1 MEFKDR
7 LREALLAAGFP
18 DRGMAQKLSVIMKV
32 SAKAVGKWLSGES
45 MPTTTKISV
54 LAKLANVNG
63 EWLLT
68 GIGERS
74 QSNTSSN
81 ISSVH
86 KDLKLIPVISWV
98 QAGQFAEVIDNF
110 APGDADE
117 WIPCPTPGA
126 SPPTYALKVIGDSM
140 TNPYPGQ
147 RSYPEGTV
155 IFVDP
160 NKPYENGS
168 RVIAKDPISGEA
180 TFKQYIEDAGHR
192 YLKPLNTQYKIIE
205 ITGETYICGVVIG
218 SYQNEYN

>member
-1 MEFKDR
+1 MDFKDR
-7 LREALLAAGFP
+7 LREALLAVGFP
-18 DRGMAQKLSVIMKV
+18 DRGMAQQLSVIMQV
-32 SAKAVGKWLSGES
+32 SPKAVGKWLNGES
-45 MPTTTKISV
+45 MPTTTKIAT
-54 LAKLANVNG
+54 LAKLAKING

-68 GIGERS
+68 GIGEKS
-74 QSNTSSN
+74 QSAENNNVSSL
-81 ISSVH
+81 H
-86 KDLKLIPVISWV
+86 KELKLIPVISWV
-98 QAGQFAEVIDNF
+98 QAGQFCEVIDNF
-110 APGDADE
+110 SPGDADE

-126 SPPTYALKVIGDSM
+126 SSQTYALKVIGDSM

-168 RVIAKDPISGEA
+168 RVVAKDPTSGEA

-192 YLKPLNTQYKIIE
+192 YLKPLNPQYKIIE

-218 SYQNEYN
+218 SYQNE